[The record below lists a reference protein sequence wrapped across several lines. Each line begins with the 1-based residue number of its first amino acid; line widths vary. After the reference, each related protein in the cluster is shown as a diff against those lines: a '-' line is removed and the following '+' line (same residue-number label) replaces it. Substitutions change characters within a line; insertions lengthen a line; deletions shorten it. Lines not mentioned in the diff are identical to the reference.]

1 MIPLNGH
8 RTFVSGERWRDVTSD
23 WDPETVFD
31 VLGSEEVRKILALTN
46 VGGKSAQELAD
57 HLDIS
62 RPTVYRRVNTC
73 QEYDLLREDTQID
86 EEGNHR
92 KVYHASLERITFE
105 LDDAGFDVNIELR
118 RDPIEDEDFTG

>member
-1 MIPLNGH
+1 MA
-8 RTFVSGERWRDVTSD
+8 SD

-46 VGGKSAQELAD
+46 VSPKSAQELAN

-73 QEYDLLREDTQID
+73 QEYDLLREDTELD

-118 RDPIEDEDFTG
+118 RDPVEDEDFIE

>member
-1 MIPLNGH
+1 
-8 RTFVSGERWRDVTSD
+8 VTAD

-46 VGGKSAQELAD
+46 VEGKSAQELAG

-73 QEYDLLREDTQID
+73 QEYDLVREATELDDQ
-86 EEGNHR
+86 GNHR

-105 LDDAGFDVNIELR
+105 LADAGFDVNIELR
-118 RDPIEDEDFTG
+118 RDPVDDEDFTG

>member
-1 MIPLNGH
+1 M
-8 RTFVSGERWRDVTSD
+8 TAD

-46 VGGKSAQELAD
+46 VEGKSAQELAD
-57 HLDIS
+57 NLDIS

-73 QEYDLLREDTQID
+73 QEYDLVREDTELD
-86 EEGNHR
+86 EEGNHC

-118 RDPIEDEDFTG
+118 RVPVDDEDFNA